1 MRRCLLS
8 VNFAPVKIGDMSDSG
23 SLCRTFSA
31 TCVGLD
37 VVRVTV
43 EVSISPGVGVFLVG
57 LPDNAVRESLLRVTT
72 AMQRNGYTI
81 PGRKT
86 VVNMAPADIRKEG
99 SGYDAAIA
107 VAMLAASGQM
117 FFPEPDKFLI
127 MGELALD
134 GRLRKIRGALPVAV
148 KAAAM
153 GFRCMVLPR
162 ESAVEASWAEN
173 IKVYGVSD
181 LQEMAVVLGGQESA
195 SEYEVPRRR
204 YCPEAVSPDYDLSD
218 VAGQYYA
225 RRGLEIA
232 ASGGHNVLLFGP
244 PGSGKSMMSKCM
256 PSILPPM
263 SLREAVE
270 TSMVYSVAGLLDEST
285 GLLTRRPFRAPHH
298 TASTVAVVGGGSKAL
313 PGEISLAHNGIL
325 YLDEVAQFAPATLEV
340 LRQPLEDRHITVSR
354 ARYKVDFPASFML
367 VASMNPCPCGYAG
380 EDDGRCTC
388 TPAMIHRYRSRLS
401 GPLMDRIDLNINV
414 KAVDS
419 RSMSMSP
426 SGESSRTV
434 AERVAAVRAVQA
446 RRFAGEG
453 IFTNAQMLPSHLQ
466 RFCKV
471 GEDAARLLQR
481 LMDSYRLSARG
492 YVRVLKVARTIAD
505 MSASE
510 IIKSEHI
517 SEAAQYRFPDN

>member
-1 MRRCLLS
+1 M
-8 VNFAPVKIGDMSDSG
+8 
-23 SLCRTFSA
+23 
-31 TCVGLD
+31 
-37 VVRVTV
+37 TV
-43 EVSISPGVGVFLVG
+43 EVSISPGVGIFLVG

-72 AMQRNGYTI
+72 AMQRNGFSI

-86 VVNMAPADIRKEG
+86 VVNMAPADIKKEG

-107 VAMLAASGQM
+107 VAMLTASGQM
-117 FFPEPDKFLI
+117 FFPEPDKYLV

-134 GRLRKIRGALPVAV
+134 GSLRKIRGALPVAV
-148 KAAAM
+148 KAAEM
-153 GFRCMVLPR
+153 GFRALVLPR
-162 ESAVEASWAEN
+162 ESAAEASWAEN

-181 LQEMAVVLGGQESA
+181 LQEMALVLGEQGGASA
-195 SEYEVPRRR
+195 FEVPRRR
-204 YCPEAVSPDYDLSD
+204 YCPAAVRPVFDFSE
-218 VAGQYYA
+218 VAGQYFA
-225 RRGLEIA
+225 KRGLEIA
-232 ASGGHNVLLFGP
+232 ASGGHNVLLYGP

-256 PSILPPM
+256 ASILPPM
-263 SLREAVE
+263 SLKEAIE
-270 TSMVYSVAGLLDEST
+270 TSMVYSVAGMLDAET
-285 GLLTRRPFRAPHH
+285 GLVTHRPFRAPHH
-298 TASTVAVVGGGSKAL
+298 TASTVAVVGGGSRAV

-419 RSMSMSP
+419 RSMSMAP
-426 SGESSRTV
+426 SEESSSTV
-434 AERVAAVRAVQA
+434 AERVAAVREVQA

-466 RFCKV
+466 RFCMV
-471 GEDAARLLQR
+471 EGEAARLLQR

-492 YVRVLKVARTIAD
+492 YVRILKVARTIAD
-505 MSASE
+505 MAGSDV
-510 IIKSEHI
+510 IMTGHI
-517 SEAAQYRFPDN
+517 SEAAQYRFPDSYSSV

>member
-1 MRRCLLS
+1 M
-8 VNFAPVKIGDMSDSG
+8 
-23 SLCRTFSA
+23 
-31 TCVGLD
+31 
-37 VVRVTV
+37 TV
-43 EVSISPGVGVFLVG
+43 EVSISPGVGIFLVG

-72 AMQRNGYTI
+72 AMQRNGFSI

-86 VVNMAPADIRKEG
+86 VVNMAPADIKKEG

-107 VAMLAASGQM
+107 VAMLTASGQM
-117 FFPEPDKFLI
+117 FFPEPDKYLV

-148 KAAAM
+148 KAAEM
-153 GFRCMVLPR
+153 GFRALVLPR
-162 ESAVEASWAEN
+162 ESAAEASWAEN

-181 LQEMAVVLGGQESA
+181 LQEMAVVLGEQGGASA
-195 SEYEVPRRR
+195 FEVPRRR
-204 YCPEAVSPDYDLSD
+204 YCPAAVRPVFDFSE
-218 VAGQYYA
+218 VAGQYFA
-225 RRGLEIA
+225 KRGLEIA
-232 ASGGHNVLLFGP
+232 ASGGHNVLLYGP

-256 PSILPPM
+256 SSILPPM
-263 SLREAVE
+263 SLKEAIE
-270 TSMVYSVAGLLDEST
+270 TSMVYSVAGMLDAET
-285 GLLTRRPFRAPHH
+285 GLVTCRPFRAPHH
-298 TASTVAVVGGGSKAL
+298 TASTVAVVGGGSRAV

-419 RSMSMSP
+419 RSMSMAP
-426 SGESSRTV
+426 SEESSSTV
-434 AERVAAVRAVQA
+434 AERVAAVREVQA

-466 RFCKV
+466 RFCMV
-471 GEDAARLLQR
+471 EGEAARLLQR

-492 YVRVLKVARTIAD
+492 YVRILKVARTIAD
-505 MSASE
+505 MAGSDV
-510 IIKSEHI
+510 IGTEHV
-517 SEAAQYRFPDN
+517 SEAAQYRFPDSYSSI

>member
-1 MRRCLLS
+1 M
-8 VNFAPVKIGDMSDSG
+8 
-23 SLCRTFSA
+23 
-31 TCVGLD
+31 
-37 VVRVTV
+37 TV
-43 EVSISPGVGVFLVG
+43 EVSISPGVGIFLVG

-72 AMQRNGYTI
+72 AMQRNGFSI

-86 VVNMAPADIRKEG
+86 VVNMAPADIKKEG

-107 VAMLAASGQM
+107 VAMLTASGQM
-117 FFPEPDKFLI
+117 FFPEPDKYLI

-148 KAAAM
+148 KAAEM
-153 GFRCMVLPR
+153 GFRALVLPR
-162 ESAVEASWAEN
+162 ESAAEASWAEN
-173 IKVYGVSD
+173 IRVYGVSD
-181 LQEMAVVLGGQESA
+181 LQEMAVVLGEQSGASA
-195 SEYEVPRRR
+195 FEVPRRR
-204 YCPEAVSPDYDLSD
+204 YCPAAVRPVFDFSE
-218 VAGQYYA
+218 VAGQYFA
-225 RRGLEIA
+225 KRGLEIA
-232 ASGGHNVLLFGP
+232 ASGGHNVLLYGP

-256 PSILPPM
+256 SSILPPM
-263 SLREAVE
+263 SLKEAIE
-270 TSMVYSVAGLLDEST
+270 TSMVYSVAGMLDAET
-285 GLLTRRPFRAPHH
+285 GLVTCRPFRAPHH
-298 TASTVAVVGGGSKAL
+298 TASTVAVVGGGSRAV

-388 TPAMIHRYRSRLS
+388 SPAMIHRYRSRLS

-419 RSMSMSP
+419 RSMSMAP
-426 SGESSRTV
+426 SEESSSTV
-434 AERVAAVRAVQA
+434 AERVAAVREVQA

-466 RFCKV
+466 RFCMV
-471 GEDAARLLQR
+471 EGEAARLLQR
-481 LMDSYRLSARG
+481 LMDA
-492 YVRVLKVARTIAD
+492 
-505 MSASE
+505 
-510 IIKSEHI
+510 
-517 SEAAQYRFPDN
+517 P

>member
-1 MRRCLLS
+1 
-8 VNFAPVKIGDMSDSG
+8 MSDSG

-57 LPDNAVRESLLRVTT
+57 LPDNVVRESLLRVTT

-481 LMDSYRLSARG
+481 LMDTYRLSARG

>member
-1 MRRCLLS
+1 M
-8 VNFAPVKIGDMSDSG
+8 
-23 SLCRTFSA
+23 
-31 TCVGLD
+31 
-37 VVRVTV
+37 TV
-43 EVSISPGVGVFLVG
+43 EVSISPGVGIFLVG

-72 AMQRNGYTI
+72 AMQRNGFSI

-86 VVNMAPADIRKEG
+86 VVNMAPADIKKEG

-107 VAMLAASGQM
+107 VAMLTASGQM
-117 FFPEPDKFLI
+117 FFPEPDKYLV

-148 KAAAM
+148 KAAEM
-153 GFRCMVLPR
+153 GFRALVLPR
-162 ESAVEASWAEN
+162 ESAAEASWAEN

-181 LQEMAVVLGGQESA
+181 LQEMAVVLGEQGGASA
-195 SEYEVPRRR
+195 FEVPRRR
-204 YCPEAVSPDYDLSD
+204 YCPAAVRPVFDFSE
-218 VAGQYYA
+218 VAGQYFA
-225 RRGLEIA
+225 KRGLEIA
-232 ASGGHNVLLFGP
+232 ASGGHNVLLYGP

-256 PSILPPM
+256 ASILPPM
-263 SLREAVE
+263 SLKEAIE
-270 TSMVYSVAGLLDEST
+270 TSMVYSVAGMLDAET
-285 GLLTRRPFRAPHH
+285 GLVTCRPFRAPHH
-298 TASTVAVVGGGSKAL
+298 TASTVAVVGGGSRAV

-401 GPLMDRIDLNINV
+401 GPLLDRIDLNINV

-419 RSMSMSP
+419 RSMSMAP
-426 SGESSRTV
+426 SEESSMTV
-434 AERVAAVRAVQA
+434 AERVAAVREVQA

-466 RFCKV
+466 RFCMV
-471 GEDAARLLQR
+471 EGEAARLLQR

-492 YVRVLKVARTIAD
+492 YVRILKVARTIAD
-505 MSASE
+505 MAGSDV
-510 IIKSEHI
+510 IMTGHI
-517 SEAAQYRFPDN
+517 SEAAQYRFPDSYSSV

>member
-1 MRRCLLS
+1 M
-8 VNFAPVKIGDMSDSG
+8 
-23 SLCRTFSA
+23 
-31 TCVGLD
+31 
-37 VVRVTV
+37 TV
-43 EVSISPGVGVFLVG
+43 EVSISPGVGIFLVG

-72 AMQRNGYTI
+72 AMQRNGFSI

-86 VVNMAPADIRKEG
+86 VVNMAPADIKKEG

-107 VAMLAASGQM
+107 VAMLTASGQM
-117 FFPEPDKFLI
+117 FFPEPDKYLV

-148 KAAAM
+148 KAAEM
-153 GFRCMVLPR
+153 GFRALVLPR
-162 ESAVEASWAEN
+162 ESAAEASWAEN

-181 LQEMAVVLGGQESA
+181 LQEMAVVLGEQGGASA
-195 SEYEVPRRR
+195 FEVPRRR
-204 YCPEAVSPDYDLSD
+204 YCPAAVRPVFDFSE
-218 VAGQYYA
+218 VAGQYFA
-225 RRGLEIA
+225 KRGLEIA
-232 ASGGHNVLLFGP
+232 ASGGHNVLLYGP

-256 PSILPPM
+256 ASILPPM
-263 SLREAVE
+263 SLKEAIE
-270 TSMVYSVAGLLDEST
+270 TSMVYSVAGMLDAET
-285 GLLTRRPFRAPHH
+285 GLVTHRPFRAPHH
-298 TASTVAVVGGGSKAL
+298 TASTVAVVGGGSRAV

-401 GPLMDRIDLNINV
+401 GPLLDRIDLNINV

-419 RSMSMSP
+419 RSLSMAP
-426 SGESSRTV
+426 SEESSMTV
-434 AERVAAVRAVQA
+434 AERVAAVREVQA

-466 RFCKV
+466 RFCMV
-471 GEDAARLLQR
+471 EGEAARLLQR

-492 YVRVLKVARTIAD
+492 YVRILKVARTIAD
-505 MSASE
+505 MAGSDV
-510 IIKSEHI
+510 IGTEHV
-517 SEAAQYRFPDN
+517 SEAAQYRFPDSNSSI

>member
-1 MRRCLLS
+1 M
-8 VNFAPVKIGDMSDSG
+8 
-23 SLCRTFSA
+23 
-31 TCVGLD
+31 
-37 VVRVTV
+37 TV
-43 EVSISPGVGVFLVG
+43 EVSISPGVGIFLVG

-72 AMQRNGYTI
+72 AMQRNGFSI

-86 VVNMAPADIRKEG
+86 VVNMAPADIKKEG

-107 VAMLAASGQM
+107 VAMLTASGQM
-117 FFPEPDKFLI
+117 FFPEPDKYLV

-134 GRLRKIRGALPVAV
+134 GSLRKIRGALPVAV
-148 KAAAM
+148 KAAEM
-153 GFRCMVLPR
+153 GFRALVLPR
-162 ESAVEASWAEN
+162 ESAAEASWAEN

-181 LQEMAVVLGGQESA
+181 LQEMAVVLGEQGGASA
-195 SEYEVPRRR
+195 FEVPRRR
-204 YCPEAVSPDYDLSD
+204 YCPAAVRPVFDFSE
-218 VAGQYYA
+218 VAGQYFA
-225 RRGLEIA
+225 KRGLEIA
-232 ASGGHNVLLFGP
+232 ASGGHNVLLYGP

-256 PSILPPM
+256 SSILPPM
-263 SLREAVE
+263 SLKEAIE
-270 TSMVYSVAGLLDEST
+270 TSMVYSVAGMLDAET
-285 GLLTRRPFRAPHH
+285 GLVTCRPFRAPHH
-298 TASTVAVVGGGSKAL
+298 TASTVAVVGGGSRAV

-388 TPAMIHRYRSRLS
+388 SPAMIHRYRSRLS

-419 RSMSMSP
+419 RSMSMAP
-426 SGESSRTV
+426 SEESSSTV
-434 AERVAAVRAVQA
+434 AERVAAVREVQA

-466 RFCKV
+466 RFCMV
-471 GEDAARLLQR
+471 EGEAARLLQR

-492 YVRVLKVARTIAD
+492 YVRILKVARTIAD
-505 MSASE
+505 MAGSDV
-510 IIKSEHI
+510 IMTGHI
-517 SEAAQYRFPDN
+517 SEAAQYRFPDSYSSV

>member
-1 MRRCLLS
+1 M
-8 VNFAPVKIGDMSDSG
+8 
-23 SLCRTFSA
+23 
-31 TCVGLD
+31 
-37 VVRVTV
+37 TV
-43 EVSISPGVGVFLVG
+43 EVSISPGVGIFLVG

-72 AMQRNGYTI
+72 AMQRNGFSI

-86 VVNMAPADIRKEG
+86 VVNMAPADIKKEG

-107 VAMLAASGQM
+107 VAMLTASGQM
-117 FFPEPDKFLI
+117 FFPEPDKYLV

-148 KAAAM
+148 KAAEM
-153 GFRCMVLPR
+153 GFRALVLPR
-162 ESAVEASWAEN
+162 ESAAEASWAEN

-181 LQEMAVVLGGQESA
+181 LQEMAVVLGEQGGASA
-195 SEYEVPRRR
+195 FEVPRRR
-204 YCPEAVSPDYDLSD
+204 YCPAAVRPVFDFSE
-218 VAGQYYA
+218 VAGQYFA
-225 RRGLEIA
+225 KRGLEIA
-232 ASGGHNVLLFGP
+232 ASGGHNVLLYGP

-256 PSILPPM
+256 ASILPPM
-263 SLREAVE
+263 SLKEAIE
-270 TSMVYSVAGLLDEST
+270 TSMVYSVAGMLDAET
-285 GLLTRRPFRAPHH
+285 GLVTHRPFRAPHH
-298 TASTVAVVGGGSKAL
+298 TASTVAVVGGGSRAV

-388 TPAMIHRYRSRLS
+388 SPAMIHRYRSRLS

-419 RSMSMSP
+419 RSMSMAP
-426 SGESSRTV
+426 SEESSMTV
-434 AERVAAVRAVQA
+434 AERVAAVREVQA

-466 RFCKV
+466 RFCMV
-471 GEDAARLLQR
+471 EGEAARLLQR

-492 YVRVLKVARTIAD
+492 YVRILKVARTIAD
-505 MSASE
+505 MAGSDV
-510 IIKSEHI
+510 IMTGHI
-517 SEAAQYRFPDN
+517 SEAAQYRFPDSYSSV

>member
-1 MRRCLLS
+1 
-8 VNFAPVKIGDMSDSG
+8 MSDSG

-31 TCVGLD
+31 TCIGLD

-72 AMQRNGYTI
+72 AMQRNGFSI

-86 VVNMAPADIRKEG
+86 VVNMAPADIKKEG

-107 VAMLAASGQM
+107 VAMLTASGQM
-117 FFPEPDKFLI
+117 FFPNPDKFLI

-148 KAAAM
+148 KAAEM
-153 GFRCMVLPR
+153 GFRALVLPR
-162 ESAVEASWAEN
+162 ESAAEASWAEN

-181 LQEMAVVLGGQESA
+181 LQEMAVVLGEQEEA
-195 SEYEVPRRR
+195 SVFEVPKRQLFDFS
-204 YCPEAVSPDYDLSD
+204 E
-218 VAGQYYA
+218 VAGQYFA
-225 RRGLEIA
+225 KRGLEIA
-232 ASGGHNVLLFGP
+232 ASGGHNVLLYGP

-256 PSILPPM
+256 ASILPPM
-263 SLREAVE
+263 SLKEAIE
-270 TSMVYSVAGLLDEST
+270 TSMVYSVAGMLDAET
-285 GLLTRRPFRAPHH
+285 GLVTHRPFRAPHH
-298 TASTVAVVGGGSKAL
+298 TASTVAVVGGGSRAV

-401 GPLMDRIDLNINV
+401 GPLLDRIDLNINV

-419 RSMSMSP
+419 RSMSMAP
-426 SGESSRTV
+426 SEESSMTV
-434 AERVAAVRAVQA
+434 AERVAAVREVQA

-466 RFCKV
+466 RFWWKERRPGFCSGLWTATV
-471 GEDAARLLQR
+471 SRPGG
-481 LMDSYRLSARG
+481 MSG
-492 YVRVLKVARTIAD
+492 YLKWHA
-505 MSASE
+505 
-510 IIKSEHI
+510 
-517 SEAAQYRFPDN
+517 P

>member
-1 MRRCLLS
+1 M
-8 VNFAPVKIGDMSDSG
+8 
-23 SLCRTFSA
+23 
-31 TCVGLD
+31 
-37 VVRVTV
+37 TV
-43 EVSISPGVGVFLVG
+43 EVSISPGVGIFLVG

-72 AMQRNGYTI
+72 AMQRNGFSI

-86 VVNMAPADIRKEG
+86 VVNMAPADIKKEG

-107 VAMLAASGQM
+107 VAMLTASGQM
-117 FFPEPDKFLI
+117 FFPEPDKYLV

-148 KAAAM
+148 KAAEM
-153 GFRCMVLPR
+153 GFRALVLPR

-181 LQEMAVVLGGQESA
+181 LQEMAVVLGEQGGASA
-195 SEYEVPRRR
+195 FEVPRRR
-204 YCPEAVSPDYDLSD
+204 YCPAAVRPVFDFSE
-218 VAGQYYA
+218 VAGQYFA
-225 RRGLEIA
+225 KRGLEIA
-232 ASGGHNVLLFGP
+232 ASGGHNVLLYGP

-256 PSILPPM
+256 ASILPPM
-263 SLREAVE
+263 SLKEAIE
-270 TSMVYSVAGLLDEST
+270 TSMVYSVAGMLDAET
-285 GLLTRRPFRAPHH
+285 GLVTHRPFRAPHH
-298 TASTVAVVGGGSKAL
+298 TASTVAVVGGGSRAV

-401 GPLMDRIDLNINV
+401 GPLLDRIDLNINV

-419 RSMSMSP
+419 RSLSMAP
-426 SGESSRTV
+426 SEESSMTV
-434 AERVAAVRAVQA
+434 AERVAAVREVQA

-466 RFCKV
+466 RFCMV
-471 GEDAARLLQR
+471 EGEAARLLQR

-492 YVRVLKVARTIAD
+492 YVRILKVARTIAD
-505 MSASE
+505 MAGSDV
-510 IIKSEHI
+510 IGTEHV
-517 SEAAQYRFPDN
+517 SEAAQYRFPDSNSSI

>member
-1 MRRCLLS
+1 M
-8 VNFAPVKIGDMSDSG
+8 
-23 SLCRTFSA
+23 
-31 TCVGLD
+31 
-37 VVRVTV
+37 TV
-43 EVSISPGVGVFLVG
+43 EVSISPGVGIFLVG

-72 AMQRNGYTI
+72 AMQRNGFSI

-86 VVNMAPADIRKEG
+86 VVNMAPADIKKEG

-107 VAMLAASGQM
+107 VAMLTASGQM
-117 FFPEPDKFLI
+117 FFPEPDKYLV

-148 KAAAM
+148 KAAEM
-153 GFRCMVLPR
+153 GFRALVLPR
-162 ESAVEASWAEN
+162 ESAAEASWAEN

-181 LQEMAVVLGGQESA
+181 LQEMAVVLGEQGGASA
-195 SEYEVPRRR
+195 FEVPRRR
-204 YCPEAVSPDYDLSD
+204 YCPAAVRPVFDFSE
-218 VAGQYYA
+218 VAGQYFA
-225 RRGLEIA
+225 KRGLEIA
-232 ASGGHNVLLFGP
+232 ASGGHNVLLYGP

-256 PSILPPM
+256 ASILPPM
-263 SLREAVE
+263 SLKEAIE
-270 TSMVYSVAGLLDEST
+270 TSMVYSVAGMLDAET
-285 GLLTRRPFRAPHH
+285 GLVTHRPFRAPHH
-298 TASTVAVVGGGSKAL
+298 TASTVAVVGGGSRAV

-419 RSMSMSP
+419 RSMSMAP
-426 SGESSRTV
+426 SEESSSTV
-434 AERVAAVRAVQA
+434 AERVAAVREVQA

-466 RFCKV
+466 RFCMV
-471 GEDAARLLQR
+471 EGEAARLLQR

-492 YVRVLKVARTIAD
+492 YVRILKVARTIAD
-505 MSASE
+505 MSGSE
-510 IIKSEHI
+510 DIRAEHI
-517 SEAAQYRFPDN
+517 SEAAQYRFPDSYSSV

>member
-1 MRRCLLS
+1 M
-8 VNFAPVKIGDMSDSG
+8 
-23 SLCRTFSA
+23 
-31 TCVGLD
+31 
-37 VVRVTV
+37 TV
-43 EVSISPGVGVFLVG
+43 EVSISPGVGIFLVG

-72 AMQRNGYTI
+72 AMQRNGFSI

-86 VVNMAPADIRKEG
+86 VVNMAPADIKKEG

-107 VAMLAASGQM
+107 VAMLTASGQM
-117 FFPEPDKFLI
+117 FFPEPDKYLV

-148 KAAAM
+148 KAAEM
-153 GFRCMVLPR
+153 GFRALVLPR
-162 ESAVEASWAEN
+162 ESAAEASWAEN

-181 LQEMAVVLGGQESA
+181 LQEMAVVLGEQGGASA
-195 SEYEVPRRR
+195 FEVPRRR
-204 YCPEAVSPDYDLSD
+204 YCPAAVRPVFDFSE
-218 VAGQYYA
+218 VAGQYFA
-225 RRGLEIA
+225 KRGLEIA
-232 ASGGHNVLLFGP
+232 ASGGHNVLLYGP

-256 PSILPPM
+256 ASILPPM
-263 SLREAVE
+263 SLKEAIE
-270 TSMVYSVAGLLDEST
+270 TSMVYSVAGMLDAET
-285 GLLTRRPFRAPHH
+285 GLVTHRPFRAPHH
-298 TASTVAVVGGGSKAL
+298 TASTVAVVGGGSRAV

-401 GPLMDRIDLNINV
+401 GPLLDRIDLNINV

-419 RSMSMSP
+419 RSLSMAP
-426 SGESSRTV
+426 SEESSMTV
-434 AERVAAVRAVQA
+434 AERVAAVREVQA

-466 RFCKV
+466 RFCMV
-471 GEDAARLLQR
+471 EGEAARLLQR
-481 LMDSYRLSARG
+481 LMDSYRI
-492 YVRVLKVARTIAD
+492 LKVARTIAD
-505 MSASE
+505 MAGSDV
-510 IIKSEHI
+510 IGTEHV
-517 SEAAQYRFPDN
+517 SEAAQYRFPDSNSSI

>member
-1 MRRCLLS
+1 M
-8 VNFAPVKIGDMSDSG
+8 
-23 SLCRTFSA
+23 
-31 TCVGLD
+31 
-37 VVRVTV
+37 TV
-43 EVSISPGVGVFLVG
+43 EVSISPGVGIFLVG

-72 AMQRNGYTI
+72 AMQRNGFSI

-86 VVNMAPADIRKEG
+86 VVNMAPADIKKEG

-107 VAMLAASGQM
+107 VAMLTASGQM
-117 FFPEPDKFLI
+117 FFPEPDKYLI

-148 KAAAM
+148 KAAEM
-153 GFRCMVLPR
+153 GFRALVLPR
-162 ESAVEASWAEN
+162 ESAAEASWAEN
-173 IKVYGVSD
+173 VKVYGVSD
-181 LQEMAVVLGGQESA
+181 LQEMAVVLGEQGGASA
-195 SEYEVPRRR
+195 FEVPRRR
-204 YCPEAVSPDYDLSD
+204 YCPAAVRPVFDFSE
-218 VAGQYYA
+218 VAGQYFA
-225 RRGLEIA
+225 KRGLEIA
-232 ASGGHNVLLFGP
+232 ASGGHNVLLYGP

-256 PSILPPM
+256 ASILPPM
-263 SLREAVE
+263 SLKEAIE
-270 TSMVYSVAGLLDEST
+270 TSMVYSVAGMLDAET
-285 GLLTRRPFRAPHH
+285 GLVTHRPFRAPHH
-298 TASTVAVVGGGSKAL
+298 TASTVAVVGGGSRAV

-401 GPLMDRIDLNINV
+401 GPLLDRIDLNINV

-419 RSMSMSP
+419 RSMSMAP
-426 SGESSRTV
+426 SEESSMTV
-434 AERVAAVRAVQA
+434 AERVAAVREVQA

-466 RFCKV
+466 RFCMV
-471 GEDAARLLQR
+471 EGEAARLLQR

-492 YVRVLKVARTIAD
+492 YVRILKVARTIAD
-505 MSASE
+505 MAGSDV
-510 IIKSEHI
+510 IMTGHI
-517 SEAAQYRFPDN
+517 SEAAQYRFPDSYSSV

>member
-1 MRRCLLS
+1 M
-8 VNFAPVKIGDMSDSG
+8 
-23 SLCRTFSA
+23 
-31 TCVGLD
+31 
-37 VVRVTV
+37 TV
-43 EVSISPGVGVFLVG
+43 EVSISPGVGIFLVG

-72 AMQRNGYTI
+72 AMQRNGFSI

-86 VVNMAPADIRKEG
+86 VVNMAPADIKKEG

-107 VAMLAASGQM
+107 VAMLTASGQM
-117 FFPEPDKFLI
+117 FFPEPDKYLV

-148 KAAAM
+148 KAAEM
-153 GFRCMVLPR
+153 GFRALVLPR
-162 ESAVEASWAEN
+162 ESAAEASWAEN

-181 LQEMAVVLGGQESA
+181 LQEMAVVLGEQGGASA
-195 SEYEVPRRR
+195 FEVPRRR
-204 YCPEAVSPDYDLSD
+204 YCPAAVRPVFDFSE
-218 VAGQYYA
+218 VAGQYFA
-225 RRGLEIA
+225 KRGLEIA
-232 ASGGHNVLLFGP
+232 ASGGHNVLLYGP

-256 PSILPPM
+256 ASILPPM
-263 SLREAVE
+263 SLKEAIE
-270 TSMVYSVAGLLDEST
+270 TSMVYSVAGMLDAET
-285 GLLTRRPFRAPHH
+285 GLVTCRPFRAPHH
-298 TASTVAVVGGGSKAL
+298 TASTVAVVGGGSRAV

-401 GPLMDRIDLNINV
+401 GPLLDRIDLNINV

-419 RSMSMSP
+419 RSMSMAP
-426 SGESSRTV
+426 SEESSMTV
-434 AERVAAVRAVQA
+434 AERVAAVREVQA

-466 RFCKV
+466 RFCMV
-471 GEDAARLLQR
+471 EGEAARLLQR

-492 YVRVLKVARTIAD
+492 YVRILKVARTIAD
-505 MSASE
+505 MAGSDV
-510 IIKSEHI
+510 IGTEHV
-517 SEAAQYRFPDN
+517 SEAAQYRFPDSYSSI

>member
-1 MRRCLLS
+1 M
-8 VNFAPVKIGDMSDSG
+8 
-23 SLCRTFSA
+23 
-31 TCVGLD
+31 
-37 VVRVTV
+37 TV
-43 EVSISPGVGVFLVG
+43 EVSISPGVGIFLVG

-72 AMQRNGYTI
+72 AMQRNGFSI

-86 VVNMAPADIRKEG
+86 VVNMAPADIKKEG

-107 VAMLAASGQM
+107 VAMLTASGQM
-117 FFPEPDKFLI
+117 FFPEPDKYLV

-148 KAAAM
+148 KAAEM
-153 GFRCMVLPR
+153 GFRALVLPR
-162 ESAVEASWAEN
+162 ESAAEASWAEN

-181 LQEMAVVLGGQESA
+181 LQEMAVVLGEQGGASA
-195 SEYEVPRRR
+195 FEVPRRR
-204 YCPEAVSPDYDLSD
+204 YCPAAVRPVFDFSE
-218 VAGQYYA
+218 VAGQYFA
-225 RRGLEIA
+225 KRGLEIA
-232 ASGGHNVLLFGP
+232 ASGGHNVLLYGP

-256 PSILPPM
+256 ASILPPM
-263 SLREAVE
+263 NLKEAIE
-270 TSMVYSVAGLLDEST
+270 TSMVYSVAGMLDAET
-285 GLLTRRPFRAPHH
+285 GLVTHRPFRAPHH
-298 TASTVAVVGGGSKAL
+298 TASTVAVVGGGSRAV

-401 GPLMDRIDLNINV
+401 GPLLDRIDLNINV

-419 RSMSMSP
+419 RSMSMAP
-426 SGESSRTV
+426 SEESSSTV
-434 AERVAAVRAVQA
+434 AERVAAVREVQA

-466 RFCKV
+466 RFCMV
-471 GEDAARLLQR
+471 EGEAARLLQR

-492 YVRVLKVARTIAD
+492 YVRILKVARTIAD
-505 MSASE
+505 MAGSDV
-510 IIKSEHI
+510 IMTGHI
-517 SEAAQYRFPDN
+517 SEAAQYRFPDSYSSI

>member
-1 MRRCLLS
+1 M
-8 VNFAPVKIGDMSDSG
+8 
-23 SLCRTFSA
+23 
-31 TCVGLD
+31 
-37 VVRVTV
+37 TV
-43 EVSISPGVGVFLVG
+43 EVSISPGVGIFLVG

-72 AMQRNGYTI
+72 AMQRNGFSI

-86 VVNMAPADIRKEG
+86 VVNMAPADIKKEG

-107 VAMLAASGQM
+107 VAMLTASGQM
-117 FFPEPDKFLI
+117 FFPEPDKYLV

-148 KAAAM
+148 KAAEM
-153 GFRCMVLPR
+153 GFRALVLPR
-162 ESAVEASWAEN
+162 ESAAEASWAEN

-181 LQEMAVVLGGQESA
+181 LQEMAVVLGEQGGASA
-195 SEYEVPRRR
+195 FEVPRRR
-204 YCPEAVSPDYDLSD
+204 YCPAAVRPVFDFSE
-218 VAGQYYA
+218 VAGQYFA
-225 RRGLEIA
+225 KRGLEIA
-232 ASGGHNVLLFGP
+232 ASGGHNVLLYGP

-256 PSILPPM
+256 ASILPPM
-263 SLREAVE
+263 SLKEAIE
-270 TSMVYSVAGLLDEST
+270 TSMVYSVAGMLDAET
-285 GLLTRRPFRAPHH
+285 GLVTHRPFRAPHH
-298 TASTVAVVGGGSKAL
+298 TASTVAVVGGGSRAV

-388 TPAMIHRYRSRLS
+388 SPAMIHRYRSRLS

-419 RSMSMSP
+419 RSMSMAP
-426 SGESSRTV
+426 SEESSSTV
-434 AERVAAVRAVQA
+434 AERVAAVREVQA

-466 RFCKV
+466 RFCMV
-471 GEDAARLLQR
+471 EGEAARLLQR

-492 YVRVLKVARTIAD
+492 YVRILKVARTIAD
-505 MSASE
+505 MAGSDV
-510 IIKSEHI
+510 IGTEHV
-517 SEAAQYRFPDN
+517 SEAAQYRFPDSYSSI

>member
-1 MRRCLLS
+1 M
-8 VNFAPVKIGDMSDSG
+8 
-23 SLCRTFSA
+23 
-31 TCVGLD
+31 
-37 VVRVTV
+37 TV
-43 EVSISPGVGVFLVG
+43 EVSISPGVGIFLVG

-72 AMQRNGYTI
+72 AMQRNGFSI

-86 VVNMAPADIRKEG
+86 VVNMAPADIKKEG

-107 VAMLAASGQM
+107 VAMLTASGQM
-117 FFPEPDKFLI
+117 FFPEPDKYLV

-148 KAAAM
+148 KAAEM
-153 GFRCMVLPR
+153 GFRALVLPR
-162 ESAVEASWAEN
+162 ESAAEASWAEN

-181 LQEMAVVLGGQESA
+181 LQEMAVVLGEQGGASA
-195 SEYEVPRRR
+195 FEVPRRR
-204 YCPEAVSPDYDLSD
+204 YCPAAVRPVFDFSE
-218 VAGQYYA
+218 VAGQYFA
-225 RRGLEIA
+225 KRGLEIA
-232 ASGGHNVLLFGP
+232 ASGGHNVLLYGP

-256 PSILPPM
+256 ASILPPM
-263 SLREAVE
+263 SLKEAIE
-270 TSMVYSVAGLLDEST
+270 TSMVYSVAGMLDAET
-285 GLLTRRPFRAPHH
+285 GLVTHRPFRAPHH
-298 TASTVAVVGGGSKAL
+298 TASTVAVVGGGSRAV

-401 GPLMDRIDLNINV
+401 GPLLDRIDLNINV

-419 RSMSMSP
+419 RSMSMAP
-426 SGESSRTV
+426 SEESSMTV
-434 AERVAAVRAVQA
+434 AERVAAVREVQA

-466 RFCKV
+466 RFCMV
-471 GEDAARLLQR
+471 EGEAARLLQR

-492 YVRVLKVARTIAD
+492 YVRILKVARTIAD
-505 MSASE
+505 MSGSE
-510 IIKSEHI
+510 DIRAEHI
-517 SEAAQYRFPDN
+517 SEAAQYRFPDSYSSV

>member
-1 MRRCLLS
+1 M
-8 VNFAPVKIGDMSDSG
+8 
-23 SLCRTFSA
+23 
-31 TCVGLD
+31 
-37 VVRVTV
+37 TV
-43 EVSISPGVGVFLVG
+43 EVSISPGVGIFLVG

-72 AMQRNGYTI
+72 AMQRNGFSI

-86 VVNMAPADIRKEG
+86 VVNMAPADIKKEG

-107 VAMLAASGQM
+107 VAMLTASGQM
-117 FFPEPDKFLI
+117 FFPEPDKYLI

-148 KAAAM
+148 KAAEM
-153 GFRCMVLPR
+153 GFRALVLPR
-162 ESAVEASWAEN
+162 ESAAEASWAEN

-181 LQEMAVVLGGQESA
+181 LQEMAVVLGEQGGASA
-195 SEYEVPRRR
+195 FEVPRRR
-204 YCPEAVSPDYDLSD
+204 YCPAAVRPVFDFSE
-218 VAGQYYA
+218 VAGQYFA
-225 RRGLEIA
+225 KRGLEIA
-232 ASGGHNVLLFGP
+232 ASGGHNVLLYGP

-256 PSILPPM
+256 SSILPPM
-263 SLREAVE
+263 SLKEAIE
-270 TSMVYSVAGLLDEST
+270 TSMVYSVAGMLDAET
-285 GLLTRRPFRAPHH
+285 GLVTCRPFRAPHH
-298 TASTVAVVGGGSKAL
+298 TASTVAVVGGGSRAV

-388 TPAMIHRYRSRLS
+388 SPAMIHRYRSRLS
-401 GPLMDRIDLNINV
+401 GPLLDRIDLNINV

-419 RSMSMSP
+419 RSMSMAP
-426 SGESSRTV
+426 SEESSMTV
-434 AERVAAVRAVQA
+434 AERVAAVREVQA

-466 RFCKV
+466 RFCMV
-471 GEDAARLLQR
+471 EGEAARLLQR

-492 YVRVLKVARTIAD
+492 YVRILKVARTIAD
-505 MSASE
+505 MSGSE
-510 IIKSEHI
+510 DIRAEHI
-517 SEAAQYRFPDN
+517 SEAAQYRFPDSYSSV

>member
-1 MRRCLLS
+1 
-8 VNFAPVKIGDMSDSG
+8 MSDSG

-31 TCVGLD
+31 TCIGLD

-72 AMQRNGYTI
+72 AMQRNGFSI

-86 VVNMAPADIRKEG
+86 VVNMAPADIKKEG

-107 VAMLAASGQM
+107 VAMLTASGQM
-117 FFPEPDKFLI
+117 FFPNPDKFLI

-148 KAAAM
+148 KAAEM
-153 GFRCMVLPR
+153 GFRALVLPR
-162 ESAVEASWAEN
+162 ESAAEASWAEN

-181 LQEMAVVLGGQESA
+181 LQEMAVVLGEQEEA
-195 SEYEVPRRR
+195 SVFEVPKRQ
-204 YCPEAVSPDYDLSD
+204 YSPSVEEPLFDFSE
-218 VAGQYYA
+218 VAGQYFA
-225 RRGLEIA
+225 KRGLEIA
-232 ASGGHNVLLFGP
+232 ASGGHNVLIYGP

-256 PSILPPM
+256 ASILPPM
-263 SLREAVE
+263 SLGEAIE

-298 TASTVAVVGGGSKAL
+298 TASTVAMVGGGNRAV
-313 PGEISLAHNGIL
+313 PGEISLAHNGVL
-325 YLDEVAQFAPATLEV
+325 YLDEVAQFAPGTLEV

-401 GPLMDRIDLNINV
+401 GPFLDRIDLNINV

-419 RSMSMSP
+419 RSMSMAP
-426 SGESSRTV
+426 SEESSSVV
-434 AERVAAVRAVQA
+434 AERVAAVRALQA

-471 GEDAARLLQR
+471 GDDAARLLQR

-492 YVRVLKVARTIAD
+492 YVRILKVARTIAD
-505 MSASE
+505 MSGSE
-510 IIKSEHI
+510 EIRPEHI

>member
-1 MRRCLLS
+1 
-8 VNFAPVKIGDMSDSG
+8 MSDSG

-31 TCVGLD
+31 TCVGLE

-43 EVSISPGVGVFLVG
+43 EVSISPGVGIFLVG

-72 AMQRNGYTI
+72 AMQRNGFSI

-86 VVNMAPADIRKEG
+86 VVNMAPADIKKEG

-107 VAMLAASGQM
+107 VAMLTASGQM
-117 FFPEPDKFLI
+117 FFPEPDKFLV

-134 GRLRKIRGALPVAV
+134 GSLRKIRGALPVAV
-148 KAAAM
+148 KAAEM
-153 GFRCMVLPR
+153 GFRALVLPR
-162 ESAVEASWAEN
+162 ESAAEASWAEN

-181 LQEMAVVLGGQESA
+181 LQEMAVVLGEQGGASA
-195 SEYEVPRRR
+195 FEVPRRR
-204 YCPEAVSPDYDLSD
+204 YCPAAVRPVFDFSE
-218 VAGQYYA
+218 VAGQYFA
-225 RRGLEIA
+225 KRGLEIA
-232 ASGGHNVLLFGP
+232 ASGGHNVLLYGP

-256 PSILPPM
+256 ASILPPM
-263 SLREAVE
+263 SLKEAIE
-270 TSMVYSVAGLLDEST
+270 TSMVYSVAGMLDAET
-285 GLLTRRPFRAPHH
+285 GLVTHRPFRAPHH
-298 TASTVAVVGGGSKAL
+298 TASTVAVVGGGSRAV

-325 YLDEVAQFAPATLEV
+325 YLDEVAQFASATLEV

-401 GPLMDRIDLNINV
+401 GPLLDRIDLNINV

-419 RSMSMSP
+419 RSMSMAP
-426 SGESSRTV
+426 SEESSSTV
-434 AERVAAVRAVQA
+434 AERVAAVREVQA

-466 RFCKV
+466 RFCMV
-471 GEDAARLLQR
+471 EGEAARLLQR

-492 YVRVLKVARTIAD
+492 YVRILKVARTIAD
-505 MSASE
+505 MAGSDV
-510 IIKSEHI
+510 IGTEHV
-517 SEAAQYRFPDN
+517 SEAAQYRFPDSYSSV

>member
-1 MRRCLLS
+1 M
-8 VNFAPVKIGDMSDSG
+8 
-23 SLCRTFSA
+23 
-31 TCVGLD
+31 
-37 VVRVTV
+37 TV
-43 EVSISPGVGVFLVG
+43 EVSISPGVGIFLVG

-72 AMQRNGYTI
+72 AMQRNGFSI

-86 VVNMAPADIRKEG
+86 VVNMAPADIKKEG

-107 VAMLAASGQM
+107 VAMLTASGQM
-117 FFPEPDKFLI
+117 FFPEPDKYLV

-148 KAAAM
+148 KAAEM
-153 GFRCMVLPR
+153 GFRALVLPR
-162 ESAVEASWAEN
+162 ESAAEASWAEN

-181 LQEMAVVLGGQESA
+181 LQEMAVVLGEQGGASA
-195 SEYEVPRRR
+195 FEVPRRR
-204 YCPEAVSPDYDLSD
+204 YCPAAVRPVFDFSE
-218 VAGQYYA
+218 VAGQYFA
-225 RRGLEIA
+225 KRGLEIA
-232 ASGGHNVLLFGP
+232 ASGGHNVLLYGP

-256 PSILPPM
+256 ASILPPM
-263 SLREAVE
+263 SLKEAIE
-270 TSMVYSVAGLLDEST
+270 TSMVYSVAGMLDAET
-285 GLLTRRPFRAPHH
+285 GLVTCRPFRAPHH
-298 TASTVAVVGGGSKAL
+298 TASTVAVVGGGSRAV

-419 RSMSMSP
+419 RSMSMAP
-426 SGESSRTV
+426 SEESSSTV
-434 AERVAAVRAVQA
+434 AERVAAVREVQA

-466 RFCKV
+466 RFCMV
-471 GEDAARLLQR
+471 EGEAARLLQR

-492 YVRVLKVARTIAD
+492 YVRILKVARTIAD
-505 MSASE
+505 MAGSDV
-510 IIKSEHI
+510 IGTEHV
-517 SEAAQYRFPDN
+517 SEAAQYRFPDSYSSV

>member
-232 ASGGHNVLLFGP
+232 VSGGHNVLLFGP

-434 AERVAAVRAVQA
+434 AERVAAVRAVQT

>member
-1 MRRCLLS
+1 M
-8 VNFAPVKIGDMSDSG
+8 
-23 SLCRTFSA
+23 
-31 TCVGLD
+31 
-37 VVRVTV
+37 TV
-43 EVSISPGVGVFLVG
+43 EVSISPGVGIFLVG

-72 AMQRNGYTI
+72 AMQRNGFSI

-86 VVNMAPADIRKEG
+86 VVNMAPADIKKEG

-107 VAMLAASGQM
+107 VAMLTASGQM
-117 FFPEPDKFLI
+117 FFPEPDKYLI

-148 KAAAM
+148 KAAEM
-153 GFRCMVLPR
+153 GFRALVLPR
-162 ESAVEASWAEN
+162 ESAAEASWAEN
-173 IKVYGVSD
+173 IRVYGVSD
-181 LQEMAVVLGGQESA
+181 LQEMAVVLGEQSGASA
-195 SEYEVPRRR
+195 LEVPRRR
-204 YCPEAVSPDYDLSD
+204 YCPAAVRPVFDFSE
-218 VAGQYYA
+218 VAGQYFA
-225 RRGLEIA
+225 KRGLEIA
-232 ASGGHNVLLFGP
+232 ASGGHNVLLYGP

-256 PSILPPM
+256 SSILPPM
-263 SLREAVE
+263 SLKEAIE
-270 TSMVYSVAGLLDEST
+270 TSMVYSVAGMLDAET
-285 GLLTRRPFRAPHH
+285 GLVTCRPFRAPHH
-298 TASTVAVVGGGSKAL
+298 TASTVAVVGGGSRAV

-388 TPAMIHRYRSRLS
+388 SPAMIHRYRSRLS

-419 RSMSMSP
+419 RSMSMAP
-426 SGESSRTV
+426 SEESSSTV
-434 AERVAAVRAVQA
+434 AERVAAVREVQA

-466 RFCKV
+466 RFCMV
-471 GEDAARLLQR
+471 EGEAARLLQR

-492 YVRVLKVARTIAD
+492 YVRILKVARTIAD
-505 MSASE
+505 MAGSDV
-510 IIKSEHI
+510 IMTGHI
-517 SEAAQYRFPDN
+517 SEAAQYRFPDSYSSV

>member
-1 MRRCLLS
+1 M
-8 VNFAPVKIGDMSDSG
+8 
-23 SLCRTFSA
+23 
-31 TCVGLD
+31 
-37 VVRVTV
+37 TV
-43 EVSISPGVGVFLVG
+43 EVSISPGVGIFLVG

-72 AMQRNGYTI
+72 AMQRNGFSI

-86 VVNMAPADIRKEG
+86 VVNMAPADIKKEG

-107 VAMLAASGQM
+107 VAMLTASGQM
-117 FFPEPDKFLI
+117 FFPEPDKYLV

-148 KAAAM
+148 KAAEM
-153 GFRCMVLPR
+153 GFRALVLPR
-162 ESAVEASWAEN
+162 ESAAEASWAEN

-181 LQEMAVVLGGQESA
+181 LQEMAVVLGEQGGASA
-195 SEYEVPRRR
+195 FEVPRRR
-204 YCPEAVSPDYDLSD
+204 YCPAAVRPVFDFSE
-218 VAGQYYA
+218 VAGQYFA
-225 RRGLEIA
+225 KRGLEIA
-232 ASGGHNVLLFGP
+232 ASGGHNVLLYGP

-256 PSILPPM
+256 ASILPPM
-263 SLREAVE
+263 SLKEAIE
-270 TSMVYSVAGLLDEST
+270 TSMVYSVAGMLDAET
-285 GLLTRRPFRAPHH
+285 GLVTHRPFRAPHH
-298 TASTVAVVGGGSKAL
+298 TASTVAVVGGGSRAV

-419 RSMSMSP
+419 RSMSMAP
-426 SGESSRTV
+426 SEESSSTV
-434 AERVAAVRAVQA
+434 AERVAAVREVQA

-466 RFCKV
+466 RFCMV
-471 GEDAARLLQR
+471 EGEAARLLQR

-492 YVRVLKVARTIAD
+492 YVRILKVARTIAD
-505 MSASE
+505 MAGSDV
-510 IIKSEHI
+510 IGTEHV
-517 SEAAQYRFPDN
+517 SEAAQYRFSDN

>member
-1 MRRCLLS
+1 M
-8 VNFAPVKIGDMSDSG
+8 
-23 SLCRTFSA
+23 
-31 TCVGLD
+31 
-37 VVRVTV
+37 TV
-43 EVSISPGVGVFLVG
+43 EVSISPGVGIFLVG

-72 AMQRNGYTI
+72 AMQRNGFSI

-86 VVNMAPADIRKEG
+86 VVNMAPADIKKEG

-107 VAMLAASGQM
+107 VAMLTASGQM
-117 FFPEPDKFLI
+117 FFPEPDKYLV

-148 KAAAM
+148 KAAEM
-153 GFRCMVLPR
+153 GFRALVLPR
-162 ESAVEASWAEN
+162 ESAAEASWAEN

-181 LQEMAVVLGGQESA
+181 LQEMAVVLGEQGGASA
-195 SEYEVPRRR
+195 FEVPRRR
-204 YCPEAVSPDYDLSD
+204 YCPAAVRPVFDFSE
-218 VAGQYYA
+218 VAGQYFA
-225 RRGLEIA
+225 KRGLEIA
-232 ASGGHNVLLFGP
+232 ASGGHNVLLYGP

-256 PSILPPM
+256 ASILPPM
-263 SLREAVE
+263 NLKEAIE
-270 TSMVYSVAGLLDEST
+270 TSMVYSVAGMLDAET
-285 GLLTRRPFRAPHH
+285 GLVTHRPFRAPHH
-298 TASTVAVVGGGSKAL
+298 TASTVAVVGGGSRAV

-401 GPLMDRIDLNINV
+401 GPLLDRIDLNINV

-419 RSMSMSP
+419 RSMSMAP
-426 SGESSRTV
+426 SEESSMTV
-434 AERVAAVRAVQA
+434 AERVAAVREVQA

-466 RFCKV
+466 RFCGV
-471 GEDAARLLQR
+471 EGEAARLLQR

-492 YVRVLKVARTIAD
+492 YVRILKVARTIAD
-505 MSASE
+505 MAGSDV
-510 IIKSEHI
+510 IGTEHV
-517 SEAAQYRFPDN
+517 SEAAQYRFPDSYSSV

>member
-1 MRRCLLS
+1 M
-8 VNFAPVKIGDMSDSG
+8 
-23 SLCRTFSA
+23 
-31 TCVGLD
+31 
-37 VVRVTV
+37 TV
-43 EVSISPGVGVFLVG
+43 EVSISPGVGIFLVG

-72 AMQRNGYTI
+72 AMQRNGFSI

-86 VVNMAPADIRKEG
+86 VVNMAPADIKKEG

-107 VAMLAASGQM
+107 VAMLTASGQM
-117 FFPEPDKFLI
+117 FFPEPDKYLI

-148 KAAAM
+148 KAAEM
-153 GFRCMVLPR
+153 GFRALVLPR
-162 ESAVEASWAEN
+162 ESAAEASWAEN
-173 IKVYGVSD
+173 IRVYGVSD
-181 LQEMAVVLGGQESA
+181 LQEMAVVLGEQSGASA
-195 SEYEVPRRR
+195 FEVPRRR
-204 YCPEAVSPDYDLSD
+204 YCPAAVRPVFDFSE
-218 VAGQYYA
+218 VAGQYFA
-225 RRGLEIA
+225 KRGLEIA
-232 ASGGHNVLLFGP
+232 ASGGHNVLLYGP

-256 PSILPPM
+256 SSILPPM
-263 SLREAVE
+263 SLKEAIE
-270 TSMVYSVAGLLDEST
+270 TSMVYSVAGMLDAET
-285 GLLTRRPFRAPHH
+285 GLVTCRPFRAPHH
-298 TASTVAVVGGGSKAL
+298 TASTVAVVGGGSRAV

-401 GPLMDRIDLNINV
+401 GPLLDRIDLNINV

-419 RSMSMSP
+419 RSMSMAP
-426 SGESSRTV
+426 SEESSMTV
-434 AERVAAVRAVQA
+434 AERVAAVREVQA

-466 RFCKV
+466 RFCMV
-471 GEDAARLLQR
+471 EGEAARLLQR

-492 YVRVLKVARTIAD
+492 YVRILKVARTIAD
-505 MSASE
+505 MAGSDV
-510 IIKSEHI
+510 IGTEHV
-517 SEAAQYRFPDN
+517 SEAAQYRFPDSYSSV